1 VGIDFPV
8 ADTATARVAAT
19 PALVAVSSSWNNGTL
34 LSLVESSAAR
44 TRHSFDRGNGAAMH
58 HALTATSDAIV
69 ASWFSPFRLIV
80 NAFSTAA
87 DQPSELAMEETLW
100 VTLRVG
106 ERLLG
111 ARVIGPF
118 SAGNE
123 IEVVQLPGYSE

>member
-1 VGIDFPV
+1 
-8 ADTATARVAAT
+8 
-19 PALVAVSSSWNNGTL
+19 VSSSWTDGTL
-34 LSLVESSAAR
+34 LSLVESSEAR
-44 TRHSFDRGNGAAMH
+44 SRHLFERGSGSPIH
-58 HALTATSDAIV
+58 HALTATPDALV

-80 NAFSTAA
+80 NSFSTAE
-87 DQPSELAMEETLW
+87 DEPSELALEETLW

-123 IEVVQLPGYSE
+123 IEVVRLPGYSE